1 MNTPRSQTALTGRT
15 SAPAKE
21 SGQLGSC
28 DTLRVDE
35 HYVTF
40 DLSALSWR
48 RFQCVQIEMPSTN
61 CETAVDNEEV
71 AADGHEP

>member
-1 MNTPRSQTALTGRT
+1 M
-15 SAPAKE
+15 
-21 SGQLGSC
+21 
-28 DTLRVDE
+28 LRVDE